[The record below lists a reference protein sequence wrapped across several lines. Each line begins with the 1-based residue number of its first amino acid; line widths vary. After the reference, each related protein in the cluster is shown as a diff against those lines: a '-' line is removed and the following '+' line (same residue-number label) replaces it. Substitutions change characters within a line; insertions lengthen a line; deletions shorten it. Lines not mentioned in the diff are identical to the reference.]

1 MRFRRCPLWESRVV
15 SFSSRLRQLM
25 DCPNALEEVLHCTAL
40 YCFLISL
47 RKTMH
52 VAEAVPHFSPKV
64 AKNDVLS
71 QKTQV
76 SETLATVSGPSLA
89 RVSEIWV
96 FWVFWDSASFW
107 ISYGYKF
114 GTASAKCMVLKKD
127 PAQLQSSGAKPRSH
141 VLLRAKGRHSHKIAW
156 DSCFV
161 STYSCKEGVGTIK
174 RVRGI

>member
-1 MRFRRCPLWESRVV
+1 
-15 SFSSRLRQLM
+15 
-25 DCPNALEEVLHCTAL
+25 
-40 YCFLISL
+40 
-47 RKTMH
+47 MH
-52 VAEAVPHFSPKV
+52 VAEAVPHFSPKI

-71 QKTQV
+71 QKTQKTQV

-156 DSCFV
+156 DLFFLSF
-161 STYSCKEGVGTIK
+161 
-174 RVRGI
+174 RGQCIILHFFC